1 MASQPER
8 IASLEATASIAKWV
22 LGIFIPLV
30 IGRGA
35 FITMNV
41 IAMKQQLADGGNI

>member
-1 MASQPER
+1 MPTQPER
-8 IASLEATASIAKWV
+8 IASLETTTSIAKWV

-30 IGRGA
+30 ILWGA

-41 IAMKQQLADGGNI
+41 IAVKQLH